1 MSSSILP
8 AWLPVLAD
16 ADAAFGA
23 LKAAADPAER
33 FRQIARIAEHQ
44 LDFMQAG
51 KLDRQLERTLAEL
64 PEPAGYDALRVAWLG
79 SSTLDHLVPS
89 ARIASLRRGLVMRS
103 YVAPYGQYRQELFDP
118 ASELATFR
126 PHVVLLCLDPE
137 HAAIDASLG
146 AGLGATRGDVEA
158 AVQARVAELRRLWLR
173 ASELGCAV
181 IQQTLPNLAPVVFG
195 SYDRALPGSPA
206 AVLDRLN
213 RAVIDAAVEDRV
225 LLLDLA
231 GWSARL
237 GHDAWFDRVRWLQA
251 KQLVAPTMAPWFGEL
266 VARLVAALRGR
277 SRKCLVLDLDNTL
290 WGGVVGDDGVERLVL
305 GHGSAAGEGFTA
317 FQQYARR
324 LKDAGIVL
332 AVCSKNDR
340 AIAESA
346 FTQHPE
352 MVLRLDDFGVFV
364 ANWNDKAGN
373 LRKIAEAL
381 NIGLDALVFF
391 DDNPAERALV
401 RAELPMV
408 AVPEV
413 PADPAY
419 YVRTL
424 EDAGYFE
431 VVSLTGDDL
440 ARART
445 YQDNGRRAE
454 ALEAATDMDSFL
466 AGLGMSLQIGGVDP
480 HSIVRVTQ
488 LINKTNQFNVTT
500 RRTTEAELRAFAA
513 GPGNVAMHFR
523 LLDRFGDNGLVGVLL
538 ARRAGDQLVIDTLLM
553 SCRVLGRGVELAM
566 INELVARA
574 AAAGVAEILGEY
586 IPTAKNGMVADLFGR
601 LGFTRIEPTD
611 RAETK
616 TPEANQPRA
625 GSRWRLDVRAFTR
638 HPNFIAVGD
647 P

>member
-1 MSSSILP
+1 MSSPILP
-8 AWLPVLAD
+8 TWLPVLAD

-33 FRQIARIAEHQ
+33 LRQIERIAEHQ

-103 YVAPYGQYRQELFDP
+103 YVAPYGQYRQEILDP
-118 ASELATFR
+118 EAELARFR
-126 PHVVLLCLDPE
+126 PHVVLLCLDHE

-146 AGLGATRGDVEA
+146 AARGDVEA
-158 AVQARVAELRRLWLR
+158 RVQAHVAELRRLWQR
-173 ASELGCAV
+173 AAEQLGCAV
-181 IQQTLPNLAPVVFG
+181 IQQTLPNLAPVLFG

-251 KQLVAPTMAPWFGEL
+251 KQLVAPPMAPLYGDL
-266 VARLVAALRGR
+266 VARLLAALRGR

-305 GHGSAAGEGFTA
+305 GHGTAAGEGFTA
-317 FQQYARR
+317 FQHHARR

-340 AIAESA
+340 AVAESA

-352 MVLRLDDFGVFV
+352 MVLKLDDFGVFV
-364 ANWNDKAGN
+364 ANWNDKAAN

-431 VVSLTGDDL
+431 VVNLTGDDL
-440 ARART
+440 ARARL
-445 YQDNGRRAE
+445 YQDNGRRAQ

-513 GPGNVAMHFR
+513 EPGNVAMHFR
-523 LLDRFGDNGLVGVLL
+523 LVDRFGDNGLIGVLL
-538 ARRAGDQLVIDTLLM
+538 ARATGDRLVIDTLLM

-574 AAAGVAEILGEY
+574 ADAGVTEILGEY
-586 IPTAKNGMVADLFGR
+586 IPTAKNAMVADLFGR
-601 LGFTRIEPTD
+601 LGFTRVEPVD
-611 RAETK
+611 GE
-616 TPEANQPRA
+616 TPEASRPRA

-638 HPNFIAVGD
+638 HPTFIAVGD